1 MKEDQS
7 LIVGLDLC
15 DDTTQLSVF
24 NYKTFEVDSIYE
36 DEDGENCL
44 IPTALAYMKDSGEWF
59 YGTAALDATRKK
71 EGILLHDFIVN
82 QKESQVVYG
91 TVVTREQIL
100 QRFIRKTLLLLKR
113 EYPNKSIRMLVV
125 TLQSKEQSLID
136 ELYDIFA
143 SLGIY
148 KERLKIVNH
157 AYCYMKY
164 ALSQKRELWTNDV
177 ALFDFNDEGLFYYQ
191 ISVDRRNTPMRAM
204 LSKRDFSERF
214 RVEYASQQGAN
225 LGYIF
230 ENICKEVVHKQ
241 IISTIY
247 LTGKGFLGD
256 WLQPSLQELCV
267 GRRLFVGQN
276 LYCYG
281 ACYVARELGEG
292 KENEILFFTDDTIST
307 SVLMPVY
314 TDGEVKEVTLVEAGI
329 PWYEVEASYSIIL
342 DEETEI
348 PIILKNLVNKETD
361 SHMIALTGIDE
372 WKPRTNKLELRLQ
385 CVNPHTLVVTVKDVG
400 FGTVTPST
408 NRVWEQIFTI

>member
-7 LIVGLDLC
+7 LLVGLDLC
-15 DDTTQLSVF
+15 NDTTQLSVF

-36 DEDGENCL
+36 DEERENCL
-44 IPTALAYMKDSGEWF
+44 IPTTLAYMKDSDEWY
-59 YGTAALDATRKK
+59 YGTAALNATRKK
-71 EGILLHDFIVN
+71 EGILLHDFITN
-82 QKESQVVYG
+82 QIESQVLYG

-125 TLQSKEQSLID
+125 TLPSKEQGLID

-164 ALSQKRELWTNDV
+164 ALSQKKELWTNDV

-191 ISVDRRNTPMRAM
+191 ISVDRRITPMRAM

-214 RVEYASQQGAN
+214 QVEYANQQGAN

-281 ACYVARELGEG
+281 ACYIARELGEG
-292 KENEILFFTDDTIST
+292 KENEILYFTDDTIST

-314 TDGEVKEVTLVEAGI
+314 TDGEVKEITLVEAGV
-329 PWYEVEASYSIIL
+329 PWYEVEKSYSIIL

-348 PIILKNLVNKETD
+348 PIIFKNLVSKEIAN
-361 SHMIALTGIDE
+361 HMIALTGIDE

-385 CVNPHTLVVTVKDVG
+385 CVNPHALVVTVKDVG